1 MSNPIS
7 DPAFTPVALAQRDV
21 RRTFRGG
28 FAGQLVSGLLWL
40 GSAAVATWGTPR
52 AAMTLLVV
60 GGFFIFP
67 LTVTLLRLMGRPAR
81 LMPGNPLQALAMQI
95 AFTLPLS
102 LPVVGAATLYRE
114 SWFYPAFMIVLGAHY
129 LPFVFLYGMRL
140 FGVLAAVLVSGGLLL
155 GMRAPEPF
163 SLGAW
168 ISGGVLLV
176 FALLGRMAV
185 EREEEMLAARPERT
199 RHSREAA
206 AV

>member
-1 MSNPIS
+1 MNSSVP
-7 DPAFTPVALAQRDV
+7 DPSFMPVAVAQRDV

-40 GSAAVATWGTPR
+40 ASAAAATWWSPR
-52 AAMTLLVV
+52 AAMVLLVV

-67 LTVTLLRLMGRPAR
+67 LTLAVLRLLGHPAR
-81 LMPGNPLQALAMQI
+81 LTPGNPLNALGMQI

-140 FGVLAAVLVSGGLLL
+140 FGVLAGVLVNAGLLL
-155 GMRAPEPF
+155 GMRLPEPF

-168 ISGGVLLV
+168 ITGGVLLA
-176 FALLGRMAV
+176 FAVLGRRMV
-185 EREEEMLAARPERT
+185 EQEEGMLTMPEAAGS
-199 RHSREAA
+199 SREAA
-206 AV
+206 VV